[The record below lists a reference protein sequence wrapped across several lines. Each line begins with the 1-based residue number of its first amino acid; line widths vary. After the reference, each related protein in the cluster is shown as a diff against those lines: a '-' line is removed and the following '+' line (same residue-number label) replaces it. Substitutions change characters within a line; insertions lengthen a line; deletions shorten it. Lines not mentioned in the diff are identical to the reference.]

1 MMEVSIIIINYN
13 TKRMLAD
20 CLSSVYNNTQGIEF
34 EVIVVDNA
42 STDGS
47 EQYIRS
53 LFPQVKWINSGG
65 NIGFGRANNLGAKYA
80 MGKYLFLLN
89 SDTLLL
95 NNALKAFYSYA
106 ESHKDENLGVLGCWL
121 CDNEGKP
128 NNSFGEFPTPNSEI
142 RYLLGKIGIKK
153 QCNIEE
159 GFDVDYIIGADM
171 FIHRNVFEKF
181 GGFDPNFFMY
191 YEETDL
197 QYRMAHKGY
206 VRRIIDTPHIV
217 HLEGGSFSN
226 KGLTFNRFVMA
237 QKSYNYYLRKHY
249 KGIKYV
255 VYKIILCSLR
265 LTLFVTTKWNFVE
278 KIAAYKVVLN
288 G

>member
-1 MMEVSIIIINYN
+1 MEVSIIIINYN

-20 CLSSVYNNTQGIEF
+20 CLSSVYNYTQGIEF
-34 EVIVVDNA
+34 EVLVVDNA

-159 GFDVDYIIGADM
+159 GFDVDYVIGADM
-171 FIHRNVFEKF
+171 FIRRNVFEKF
-181 GGFDPNFFMY
+181 SGFDPNFFMY

-197 QYRMAHKGY
+197 QYRMAQKGY

-217 HLEGGSFSN
+217 HLEGGSFSEE
-226 KGLTFNRFVMA
+226 GLTFNRFMMA
-237 QKSYNYYLRKHY
+237 QRSYNYYLRKHFHGFKY
-249 KGIKYV
+249 IYFKGI
-255 VYKIILCSLR
+255 LSLIR
-265 LTLFVTTKWNFVE
+265 LTLFITPNWSLKDKST
-278 KIAAYKVVLN
+278 AYSLVLK
-288 G
+288 

>member
-171 FIHRNVFEKF
+171 FIRRNVFEKF
-181 GGFDPNFFMY
+181 SGFDPNFFMY

-197 QYRMAHKGY
+197 QYRMAQKGY

-217 HLEGGSFSN
+217 HLEGGSFSEE
-226 KGLTFNRFVMA
+226 GLTFNRFMMA
-237 QKSYNYYLRKHY
+237 QRSYNYYLRKHFHGFKY
-249 KGIKYV
+249 IYFKGI
-255 VYKIILCSLR
+255 LSLIR
-265 LTLFVTTKWNFVE
+265 LTLFITPNWSLKDKST
-278 KIAAYKVVLN
+278 AYSLVLK
-288 G
+288 

>member
-1 MMEVSIIIINYN
+1 MEVSIIIINYN

-20 CLSSVYNNTQGIEF
+20 CLSSVYNYTQGIEF
-34 EVIVVDNA
+34 EVLVVDNA

-171 FIHRNVFEKF
+171 FIRRNVFEKF
-181 GGFDPNFFMY
+181 SGFDPNFFMY

-197 QYRMAHKGY
+197 QYRMAQKGY

-217 HLEGGSFSN
+217 HLEGGSFSEE
-226 KGLTFNRFVMA
+226 GLTFNRFMMA
-237 QKSYNYYLRKHY
+237 QRSYNYYLRKHFHGFKY
-249 KGIKYV
+249 IYFKGI
-255 VYKIILCSLR
+255 LSLIR
-265 LTLFVTTKWNFVE
+265 LTLFITPNWSLKDKST
-278 KIAAYKVVLN
+278 AYSLVLK
-288 G
+288 

>member
-1 MMEVSIIIINYN
+1 MEVSIIIVNFN

-20 CLSSVYNNTQGIEF
+20 CLSSVYDHTQEIEF

-47 EQYIRS
+47 EQCIYS

-65 NIGFGRANNLGAKYA
+65 NIGFGKANNLGAKYA
-80 MGKYLFLLN
+80 SGKYLFLLN
-89 SDTLLL
+89 SDTILL
-95 NNALKAFYSYA
+95 NNAIKFFYDYA
-106 ESHKDENLGVLGCWL
+106 ESHTSEKLGVLGCWL

-128 NNSFGEFPTPNSEI
+128 NNSFGKFPTPNSEI
-142 RYLLGKIGIKK
+142 KYLLGKFGTKK
-153 QCNIEE
+153 MGQYREKI
-159 GFDVDYIIGADM
+159 DMDYIIGADM
-171 FIHRNVFEKF
+171 FIHRNLFEKF

-197 QYRMAHKGY
+197 QYRMAHEGY
-206 VRRIIDTPHIV
+206 LHRIIDTPHIV

-226 KGLTFNRFVMA
+226 KGLAFNRFIMA

-255 VYKIILCSLR
+255 VYKIILCLLR

>member
-1 MMEVSIIIINYN
+1 MEISIIIINYN

-20 CLSSVYNNTQGIEF
+20 CLSSVYNYTQGIEF
-34 EVIVVDNA
+34 EVLIVDNA

-80 MGKYLFLLN
+80 TGKYLLLLN

-95 NNALKAFYSYA
+95 NNALKAFYYYA
-106 ESHKDENLGVLGCWL
+106 EFHKDENLGVLGCWL
-121 CDNEGKP
+121 CDNEGKQ

-142 RYLLGKIGIKK
+142 RYLLGKVGIKK
-153 QCNIEE
+153 LYNIEE

-181 GGFDPNFFMY
+181 SGFDPNFFMY

-197 QYRMAHKGY
+197 QYRMAKAGY
-206 VRRIIDTPHIV
+206 IRRIITGPQII
-217 HLEGGSFSN
+217 HLEGGSFGSN
-226 KGLTFNRFVMA
+226 GLTLNRFMMA
-237 QKSYNYYLRKHY
+237 QRSYNYYLKKHFR
-249 KGIKYV
+249 GIKYL
-255 VYKIILCSLR
+255 YHKGALCMMR
-265 LTLFVTTKWNFVE
+265 LTVFLAKNWSFKD
-278 KIAAYKVVLN
+278 KINAYCEVWK
-288 G
+288 